1 VKTLPERARRVSLTS
16 GVGEH
21 LLLQVGWALFGWLI
35 TLPCAGLVAAAVFS
49 LIAYSPKALPAS
61 QTQLYPL
68 ESAGPPLVDVA
79 LQSAGQGV
87 CVVSSDCNPVHT

>member
-1 VKTLPERARRVSLTS
+1 MVD
-16 GVGEH
+16 H
-21 LLLQVGWALFGWLI
+21 LLLQVGWALCGWLI

-68 ESAGPPLVDVA
+68 ESAGPPLIDSA
-79 LQSAGQGV
+79 MQSAGQGV
-87 CVVSSDCNPVHT
+87 CVVSSDCNPVHSA